1 MPSLVRFTNP
11 IEPARKD
18 SKSRSLGKEIGSK
31 LIESYKL
38 KRLPRDRDAKQKIQ
52 KAIESKLQE
61 RSIHTRSL
69 DTTQLREEG
78 VSLDPMGEQSGKGQ
92 ISYHTFLS

>member
-1 MPSLVRFTNP
+1 M
-11 IEPARKD
+11 IETC
-18 SKSRSLGKEIGSK
+18 K
-31 LIESYKL
+31 LE
-38 KRLPRDRDAKQKIQ
+38 RLPRDRDAKQKIQ

-78 VSLDPMGEQSGKGQ
+78 VSLDPMGNKVA
-92 ISYHTFLS
+92 

>member
-1 MPSLVRFTNP
+1 MNAKNGDEHERKSRYKLTPHTHRLPSLIRFTNP
-11 IEPARKD
+11 IEPARED

-52 KAIESKLQE
+52 KAIESKL
-61 RSIHTRSL
+61 
-69 DTTQLREEG
+69 
-78 VSLDPMGEQSGKGQ
+78 
-92 ISYHTFLS
+92 